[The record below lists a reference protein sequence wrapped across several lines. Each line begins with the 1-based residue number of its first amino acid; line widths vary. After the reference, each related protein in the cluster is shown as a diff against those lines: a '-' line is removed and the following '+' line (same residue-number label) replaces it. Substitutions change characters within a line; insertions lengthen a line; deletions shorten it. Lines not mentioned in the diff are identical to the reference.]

1 MTPLPNSSTRARF
14 LDVPL
19 APATM
24 DLYVV
29 RHAIRRTVEQALPH
43 LSGVL
48 LDVGCG
54 ESPYRELILE
64 GSRVTRYIGLD
75 FATGTYAARHRPD
88 LTWDGSRIPLDD
100 ASVDCALATEVLEH
114 CADPL
119 ALLREV
125 RRVLAPGGLL
135 VLTVPF
141 LWPLHDAPHDHY
153 RYTPW
158 SLDRYLRDAGF
169 EAREIAPLG
178 GWHASLAQML
188 GLWVRRAPM
197 SAAERA
203 EMESALFPL
212 YQRLAR
218 AQEPTL
224 GLGDGQMI
232 TGLRATARASRA
244 RVNAPHPAV
253 APATA
258 QPPANELG
266 LAVVWSNAGAL
277 TETFIRRHV
286 ESIAPERTLVLAQRV
301 LGPDRIGAPVVV
313 VPEGPNG
320 GYSPEDEDKI
330 VRAFAEHRI
339 DRILLEYGMEN
350 AAFVDL
356 YARRL
361 RHIPLVVHF
370 HGYDASR
377 MLRDPRVAA
386 LYARLADGLADI
398 VAVSRPMADRL
409 IAVGFPEERVH
420 VVPYAVDAPGLPTAS
435 PGGEPCHFVAVGR
448 MVAKKA
454 PLAVLEAFRR
464 VHTLVPST
472 RLSMAG
478 DGMLLPAA
486 QAFVREHQLESAVR
500 LLGGCEH
507 ADALALIGSG
517 SVFVQHSVVDP
528 ATGDREGLPN
538 SVLEASAAGLP
549 VVATRHE
556 GIPEAVVDG
565 MTGWLVEEHDIDRMA
580 ERMLTLAREPVMRE
594 RMGAAGRSRM
604 LTQYSRAEQVRR
616 LRAILKM
623 PTAVPR
629 TVHAN
634 SAREN
639 PTDASPTPQPGAALA
654 RIADRLGAAP
664 VVGKTVVLLP
674 PGAESST
681 WIGHGT
687 GDVAIDVAHD
697 SSPSA
702 IAASIPAGV
711 DRIVLVQQ
719 TALGNARAVLAAVG
733 ARLATGGD
741 LLVVDAAAAGA
752 PVCPPLP
759 RTAIG
764 DVSLVAEGRFE
775 ACSDGLTTAIANGIA
790 HDDGNAGPHGFVRI
804 ARLRRDSVVTTAE
817 DLPTV
822 SVLMPTFNRADFI
835 TEAIGSALRQ
845 GDERLEVI
853 VVDDGSTDGTAAVIA
868 RIADPRV
875 RFIQQGREGAP
886 VARNRALAEARAPWC
901 LWLDSDD
908 VLLPGALTA
917 LRAAV
922 EADPDVDVVY
932 GDLLMTDAALKPVR
946 ALRYENWYGRAGA
959 MLRQIT
965 QSNPIPNPG
974 TMFRRALRD
983 AVGELDTTFR
993 RAHDYEWWSRVAT
1006 VARFR
1011 HAGATT
1017 CLYRWH
1023 GASLSGSGGALD
1035 TSFEQRV
1042 LDAMIARHA
1051 ARLAIA
1057 PEQREHLASSV
1068 ADANGLLA
1076 VAQSMA
1082 RHGGFDRAADLIEQA
1097 NQVLNSYQLIESARE
1112 IRALGARVGEPRR
1125 ITQPSAA

>member
-1 MTPLPNSSTRARF
+1 MTPLPHSSTRARF

-75 FATGTYAARHRPD
+75 FASGNYAARRRPD

-100 ASVDCALATEVLEH
+100 ASVDCVLATEVLEH

-119 ALLREV
+119 GLLREV
-125 RRVLAPGGLL
+125 RRVLVPGGVL

-158 SLDRYLRDAGF
+158 SLDRYLTDAGF
-169 EAREIAPLG
+169 DAREIAPLG

-197 SAAERA
+197 SATERA
-203 EMESALFPL
+203 EMESTLFPL
-212 YQRLAR
+212 YQRLAQE
-218 AQEPTL
+218 QEPTL

-244 RVNAPHPAV
+244 RVNAPHPAS
-253 APATA
+253 APATPEPA
-258 QPPANELG
+258 AAEPPANALG
-266 LAVVWSNAGAL
+266 LAVVWCNAGAL

-320 GYSPEDEDKI
+320 AYAPADEDKI

-350 AAFVDL
+350 VAFVDL

-377 MLRDPRVAA
+377 MLHDPRVAA

-409 IAVGFPEERVH
+409 IEIGFPEERVH
-420 VVPYAVDAPGLPTAS
+420 VVPYAVDGAGLPIAS

-464 VHTLVPST
+464 VHAQMPNT
-472 RLSMAG
+472 RLTMAG
-478 DGMLLPAA
+478 DGLLLPAA
-486 QAFVREHQLESAVR
+486 QAFVRAHQLEGAVQ

-507 ADALALIGSG
+507 ADAIALIASG

-538 SVLEASAAGLP
+538 SVLEASATGLP

-556 GIPEAVVDG
+556 GIPEAIVDG
-565 MTGWLVEEHDIDRMA
+565 MTGWLVEEHDVDGMA
-580 ERMLTLAREPVMRE
+580 NRMLTLARDPGMRA
-594 RMGAAGRSRM
+594 RMGAAGRARM
-604 LTQYSRAEQVRR
+604 LAQYSRAQQVHR
-616 LRAILKM
+616 LRTILTM
-623 PTAVPR
+623 PIAASSTTSVRAAP
-629 TVHAN
+629 TNPAPHA
-634 SAREN
+634 
-639 PTDASPTPQPGAALA
+639 GAALA
-654 RIADRLGAAP
+654 RVAERLGAAP
-664 VVGKTVVLLP
+664 IVGKTVVLLP
-674 PGAESST
+674 PGAETST
-681 WIGHGT
+681 WIGHGA
-687 GDVAIDVAHD
+687 DAVAIHIAAHT
-697 SSPSA
+697 SPSA
-702 IAASIPAGV
+702 IAASIPANA
-711 DRIVLVQQ
+711 DCIVMVQQ
-719 TALGNARAVLAAVG
+719 TAFGDARAVLAAVSE
-733 ARLATGGD
+733 ALATRGEIF
-741 LLVVDAAAAGA
+741 VVDAAAAGT

-759 RTAIG
+759 RLAVG

-775 ACSDGLTTAIANGIA
+775 ACSDGLTAAIANGIA
-790 HDDGNAGPHGFVRI
+790 HDDGTAGVHGFVRI
-804 ARLRRDSVVTTAE
+804 GRFRRGSSVTTAAGH
-817 DLPTV
+817 PTV
-822 SVLMPTFNRADFI
+822 SVLMPTFNRAAHI
-835 TEAIGSALRQ
+835 AQAIGSVLQQ
-845 GDERLEVI
+845 GDDGLEVI
-853 VVDDGSTDGTAAVIA
+853 VVDDGSTDETAAVIA

-875 RFIQQGREGAP
+875 RYIRQDRAGAP

-908 VLLPGALTA
+908 ALLPGALQA
-917 LRAAV
+917 LRATVDAH
-922 EADPDVDVVY
+922 PDVDVVY
-932 GDLLMTDAALKPVR
+932 GDLVLTDDALQPMR
-946 ALRYENWYGRAGA
+946 ALRYDNWHGRAGTL
-959 MLRQIT
+959 LRQYT
-965 QSNPIPNPG
+965 QQNPAPNGG
-974 TMFRRALRD
+974 TMFRRALLD
-983 AVGELDTTFR
+983 AVGVFDTTFR
-993 RAHDYEWWSRVAT
+993 RAHDYEWWSRVAPL
-1006 VARFR
+1006 ARFR
-1011 HAGATT
+1011 HIGAITY
-1017 CLYRWH
+1017 LYRWH
-1023 GASLSGSGGALD
+1023 GATLTGGGGAVD
-1035 TSFEQRV
+1035 TSFERRV

-1051 ARLAIA
+1051 ARFAIA
-1057 PEQREHLASSV
+1057 PAQREHLASSV

-1076 VAQSMA
+1076 VAQTMA
-1082 RHGGFDRAADLIEQA
+1082 RHGGYDRAADLIEQA

-1112 IRALGARVGEPRR
+1112 IRALGARAGEPRR